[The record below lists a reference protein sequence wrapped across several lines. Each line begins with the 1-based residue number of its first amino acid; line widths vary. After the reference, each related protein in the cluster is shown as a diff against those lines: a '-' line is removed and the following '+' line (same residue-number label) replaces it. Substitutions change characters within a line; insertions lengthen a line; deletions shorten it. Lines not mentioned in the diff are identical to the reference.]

1 MAFKNYRDESRT
13 NWGTSQE
20 CSLNLDQINTGAIL
34 RIADA
39 TEVMAKH
46 HQDLI
51 NDRDWYKKRYEEGL
65 EDLKKLDR
73 KITAMKGVITKLKR
87 KP

>member
-1 MAFKNYRDESRT
+1 MAFKDYRDESRT
-13 NWGTSQE
+13 NWGTSQLGP
-20 CSLNLDQINTGAIL
+20 LNLDQINTGAIL

-39 TEVMAKH
+39 TEVMAKD